1 VRQVGVLRLLLCPL
15 AVMLVLVLV
24 MAMAMAM
31 ALRRK
36 KDEVWGIHLKGSRV
50 Y

>member
-1 VRQVGVLRLLLCPL
+1 M
-15 AVMLVLVLV
+15 AALVLVL
-24 MAMAMAM
+24 AM